1 MLSVPICLRLG
12 VYALFWGISMVANPQ
27 TCDLK
32 VMTSADLRQPETR
45 GSESL
50 IIGSELDYPVSYHSG
65 YRDLNDH
72 R

>member
-1 MLSVPICLRLG
+1 
-12 VYALFWGISMVANPQ
+12 MVANPQ

-32 VMTSADLRQPETR
+32 VMTSADLCQPETR

-50 IIGSELDYPVSYHSG
+50 IKGSELDYPVSYHSG